1 MLENVVKLLKNRKI
15 EKFTNE
21 LQDWERNIKN
31 KIWSNLT
38 FIARL
43 FIKK

>member
-1 MLENVVKLLKNRKI
+1 MLENAVKLLKNRRI

-31 KIWSNLT
+31 KIWSNLI
-38 FIARL
+38 FITRL